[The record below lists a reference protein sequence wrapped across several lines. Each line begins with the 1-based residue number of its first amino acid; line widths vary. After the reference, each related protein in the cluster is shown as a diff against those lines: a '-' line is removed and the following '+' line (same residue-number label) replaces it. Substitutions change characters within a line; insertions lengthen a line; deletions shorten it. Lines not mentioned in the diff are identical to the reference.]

1 MLKGL
6 LKLSWIEMK
15 IFMREPMGVVGSL
28 VLPVLLFVFVG
39 RALRISPPRGL
50 ENPVARLPFNIAILT
65 ALLISL
71 GAVQSLVAIMAIY
84 REGGILKRLRATP
97 LSPVAILG
105 AHVLGKLG
113 FTLLAMIGMILAGRR
128 VLPGAMPAHGVSFVV
143 AVLMGTTSILS
154 LGFVMASLVRSA
166 RFAQARGAALTYVM
180 LALCG
185 VFFSVDRFPRWL
197 QVVANALPTTH
208 AVALMRAIWSGDSWR
223 AQLPTVG
230 ALGLIFV
237 VCIGF
242 SSRWFRWE

>member
-15 IFMREPMGVVGSL
+15 IFLREPMGVVGSL

-39 RALRISPPRGL
+39 RALRFSPRGV
-50 ENPVARLPFNIAILT
+50 ENPISRLPFNIAILT

-105 AHVLGKLG
+105 AHVFVKLA
-113 FTLLAMIGMILAGRR
+113 FTLLAMVVMILGGRR
-128 VLPGAMPAHGVSFVV
+128 VLPGAMPEHGASFVA
-143 AVLMGTTSILS
+143 AVLIGTTSILS
-154 LGFVMASLVRSA
+154 MGFVMASLVRSA
-166 RFAQARGAALTYVM
+166 RFAQALGAALTYVM
-180 LALCG
+180 LALSG
-185 VFFSVDRFPRWL
+185 VFFAVERFPRWL

-208 AVALMRAIWSGDSWR
+208 AVTLMRSIWSGASWG
-223 AQLPTVG
+223 AQLPTLG
-230 ALGLIFV
+230 ALALIFV

>member
-15 IFMREPMGVVGSL
+15 IFLREPMGVVGSL

-39 RALRISPPRGL
+39 RALQFSPRGP
-50 ENPVARLPFNIAILT
+50 EPPVSRLPFNIAILT

-97 LSPVAILG
+97 LSPVTILG
-105 AHVLGKLG
+105 AHVLVKLG
-113 FTLLAMIGMILAGRR
+113 FTLVAMIIMILAGRR
-128 VLPGAMPAHGVSFVV
+128 VLPGAMPEHGASFIA
-143 AVLMGTTSILS
+143 AVLLGTTSILS

-166 RFAQARGAALTYVM
+166 RFAQALGAALTYVM
-180 LALCG
+180 LALSG
-185 VFFSVDRFPRWL
+185 VFFSVERLPRWL

-208 AVALMRAIWSGDSWR
+208 AVTLMRAIWSGAGWST
-223 AQLPTVG
+223 QLTTVA
-230 ALGLIFV
+230 ALAVIFA
-237 VCIGF
+237 VCIAF
-242 SSRWFRWE
+242 STRWFRWE

>member
-15 IFMREPMGVVGSL
+15 IFLREPMGVVGSL

-39 RALRISPPRGL
+39 RALRFSPRGV
-50 ENPVARLPFNIAILT
+50 ESPISRLPFNIAILT

-105 AHVLGKLG
+105 AHVLVKLV
-113 FTLLAMIGMILAGRR
+113 FTLGAMVFMILAGRR
-128 VLPGAMPAHGVSFVV
+128 VLPAAMPEHGGSFIA
-143 AVLMGTTSILS
+143 AVLIGTTSILS

-166 RFAQARGAALTYVM
+166 RFAQALGAALTYVM
-180 LALCG
+180 LALSG
-185 VFFSVDRFPRWL
+185 VFFAVERLPRWL
-197 QVVANALPTTH
+197 QLVANALPTTH
-208 AVALMRAIWSGDSWR
+208 AVTLMRAIWSGATWGT
-223 AQLPTVG
+223 QLPTVL
-230 ALGLIFV
+230 ALALIFA

>member
-15 IFMREPMGVVGSL
+15 IFLREPMGVVGSL

-39 RALRISPPRGL
+39 RALQFSPRGP
-50 ENPVARLPFNIAILT
+50 EPPVSRLPFNIAILT

-105 AHVLGKLG
+105 AHVLVKLV
-113 FTLLAMIGMILAGRR
+113 FTLVAMIIMVLAGRR
-128 VLPGAMPAHGVSFVV
+128 VLPGAMPEHGASFIA
-143 AVLMGTTSILS
+143 AVLLGTTSILS

-166 RFAQARGAALTYVM
+166 RFAQALGAALTYVM
-180 LALCG
+180 LALSG
-185 VFFSVDRFPRWL
+185 VFFSVERLPGWL

-208 AVALMRAIWSGDSWR
+208 AVRLMRAIWSGAGWST
-223 AQLPTVG
+223 QLTTVA
-230 ALGLIFV
+230 ALAVIFA
-237 VCIGF
+237 VCIAF
-242 SSRWFRWE
+242 STRWFRWE

>member
-15 IFMREPMGVVGSL
+15 IFLREPMGVVGSL

-39 RALRISPPRGL
+39 RALQFSPRGP
-50 ENPVARLPFNIAILT
+50 EPPVSRLPFNIAILT

-97 LSPVAILG
+97 LSPVTILG
-105 AHVLGKLG
+105 AHVLVKLV
-113 FTLLAMIGMILAGRR
+113 FTLVAMIIMVMAGRR
-128 VLPGAMPAHGVSFVV
+128 VLPGAMPEHGASFIA
-143 AVLMGTTSILS
+143 AVLLGTTSILS

-166 RFAQARGAALTYVM
+166 RFAQALGAALTYVM
-180 LALCG
+180 LALSG
-185 VFFSVDRFPRWL
+185 VFFSVERLPGWL

-208 AVALMRAIWSGDSWR
+208 AVRLMRAIWSGAGWST
-223 AQLPTVG
+223 QLTTVA
-230 ALGLIFV
+230 ALAVIFA
-237 VCIGF
+237 VCIAF
-242 SSRWFRWE
+242 STRWFRWE

>member
-15 IFMREPMGVVGSL
+15 IFLREPMGVVGSL

-39 RALRISPPRGL
+39 RALQFSPRGP
-50 ENPVARLPFNIAILT
+50 EPPVSRLPFNIAILT

-97 LSPVAILG
+97 LSPVTILG
-105 AHVLGKLG
+105 AHVLVKLA
-113 FTLLAMIGMILAGRR
+113 FTLVAMVIMVVAGRR
-128 VLPGAMPAHGVSFVV
+128 VLPGAMPEHGASFIA
-143 AVLMGTTSILS
+143 AVLLGTTSILS

-166 RFAQARGAALTYVM
+166 RFAQALGAALTYVM
-180 LALCG
+180 LALSG
-185 VFFSVDRFPRWL
+185 VFFSVERLPGWL

-208 AVALMRAIWSGDSWR
+208 AVRLMRAIWSGAGWST
-223 AQLPTVG
+223 QLTTVA
-230 ALGLIFV
+230 ALAAIFA
-237 VCIGF
+237 VCIAF
-242 SSRWFRWE
+242 STRWFRWE

>member
-15 IFMREPMGVVGSL
+15 IFLREPMGVVGSL

-39 RALRISPPRGL
+39 RALQFSPRGP
-50 ENPVARLPFNIAILT
+50 EPPVSRLPFNIAILT

-105 AHVLGKLG
+105 AHVLVKLS
-113 FTLLAMIGMILAGRR
+113 FTLVAMIIMVLAGRR
-128 VLPGAMPAHGVSFVV
+128 VLPGAMPEHGASFIA
-143 AVLMGTTSILS
+143 AVLLGTTSILS

-166 RFAQARGAALTYVM
+166 RFAQALGAALTYVM
-180 LALCG
+180 LALSG
-185 VFFSVDRFPRWL
+185 VFFSVERLPGWL
-197 QVVANALPTTH
+197 QVAANALPTTH
-208 AVALMRAIWSGDSWR
+208 AVTLMRAIWSGAGWGT
-223 AQLPTVG
+223 QLTTVA
-230 ALGLIFV
+230 ALAAIFT
-237 VCIGF
+237 VCIAF
-242 SSRWFRWE
+242 STRWFRWE

>member
-15 IFMREPMGVVGSL
+15 IFLREPMGVIGSL

-39 RALRISPPRGL
+39 RALRFSPRGV
-50 ENPVARLPFNIAILT
+50 ENPISRLPFNIAILT

-105 AHVLGKLG
+105 AHVFVKLA
-113 FTLLAMIGMILAGRR
+113 FTLLAMVVMILAGRR
-128 VLPGAMPAHGVSFVV
+128 VLPGAMPEHGASFVA
-143 AVLMGTTSILS
+143 AVLIGTTSILS
-154 LGFVMASLVRSA
+154 MGFVMASLVRSA
-166 RFAQARGAALTYVM
+166 RFAQALGAALTYVM
-180 LALCG
+180 LALSG
-185 VFFSVDRFPRWL
+185 VFFAVERFPRWL
-197 QVVANALPTTH
+197 QFVANALPTTH
-208 AVALMRAIWSGDSWR
+208 AVTLMRSIWSGASWST
-223 AQLPTVG
+223 QLPTVG
-230 ALGLIFV
+230 ALALIFV

>member
-15 IFMREPMGVVGSL
+15 IFLREPMGVVGSL

-39 RALRISPPRGL
+39 RALRMTPRSVA
-50 ENPVARLPFNIAILT
+50 NPAVRLPFNLAILT

-105 AHVLGKLG
+105 AHVLVKLS
-113 FTLLAMIGMILAGRR
+113 FTLLAMVVMIVAGRR
-128 VLPGAMPAHGVSFVV
+128 VLPGAMPANGASFVL
-143 AVLMGTTSILS
+143 AVLLGTTSILS

-166 RFAQARGAALTYVM
+166 RFAQALGAALTYVM

-185 VFFSVDRFPRWL
+185 VFISVERFPPWL
-197 QVVANALPTTH
+197 QTVAYALPTTH
-208 AVALMRAIWSGDSWR
+208 AVTLMSNIWSGASWGT
-223 AQLPTVG
+223 QLPTVG
-230 ALGLIFV
+230 ALALIFA
-237 VCIGF
+237 VCIVF